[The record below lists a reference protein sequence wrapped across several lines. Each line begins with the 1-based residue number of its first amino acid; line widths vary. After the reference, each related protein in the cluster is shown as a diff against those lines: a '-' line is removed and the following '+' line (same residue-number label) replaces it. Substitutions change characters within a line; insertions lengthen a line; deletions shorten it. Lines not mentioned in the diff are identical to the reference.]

1 MFFHAL
7 AIEHIVIFRSYV
19 QLLESLESVCSAN
32 LQTTLMLWTH
42 RPNFH
47 WELTVT
53 PQSGL
58 IGIIDVNNP
67 QYSLIMPYSCLIRFS
82 NINVLAVDKGSLKD
96 I

>member
-1 MFFHAL
+1 MGDFP
-7 AIEHIVIFRSYV
+7 
-19 QLLESLESVCSAN
+19 QLCSITRVTRERLLCEFAN
-32 LQTTLMLWTH
+32 NLDKCLMLWTH

-82 NINVLAVDKGSLKD
+82 DLNVLAVDKGSLKD